1 MYGPPRIFPQATNS
15 LLVCPSF
22 SEMSPAAPG
31 LSAKIGWIG
40 RLPLVITHRSPLG
53 TGAGIVASDFFAS
66 RHNSLPV
73 AGSYPRAYCEAL
85 VTISVRF
92 EFFHTV
98 GVLHD
103 GISSRGVDHTRDP
116 SSRLYA
122 AMNES
127 WLRSNWRMTSP
138 SWITGELP
146 KPHSYSR
153 SMAKLE
159 SIVLRSGFQSICPSK
174 T

>member
-1 MYGPPRIFPQATNS
+1 MYGPPRSLLQATCS

-22 SEMSPAAPG
+22 REMSPAAPG
-31 LSAKIGWIG
+31 RIAKIGWIG
-40 RLPLVITHRSPLG
+40 RFPLTTKIRSPEG
-53 TGAGIVASDFFAS
+53 NGVGIVTSDFLAS
-66 RHNSLPV
+66 RHSSLPV
-73 AGSYPRAYCEAL
+73 AGSYPRAYCAAL
-85 VTISVRF
+85 VTSSVRF
-92 EFFHTV
+92 ELAHTV

-103 GISSRGVDHTRDP
+103 GISSRGVAHTCDP

-127 WLRSNWRMTSP
+127 LLRSNWRNTSP
-138 SWITGELP
+138 SWTTGELP

-159 SIVLRSGFQSICPSK
+159 SIALRSRFHSSLPSK
-174 T
+174 S